1 MEENKPHATLLME
14 KGINMKVVSERL
26 GHADIRTTMNR
37 YTHVGQTLQKEAAE
51 MMGSLIK

>member
-1 MEENKPHATLLME
+1 ME